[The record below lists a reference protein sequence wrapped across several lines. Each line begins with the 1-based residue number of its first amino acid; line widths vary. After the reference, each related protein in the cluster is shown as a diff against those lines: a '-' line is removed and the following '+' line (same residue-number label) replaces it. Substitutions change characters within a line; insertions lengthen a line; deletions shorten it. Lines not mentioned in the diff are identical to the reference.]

1 MFSSIVNVQYEQV
14 DEPLDAA
21 GGGGGGGGVYGKY
34 SFLKYIHF

>member
-1 MFSSIVNVQYEQV
+1 MFCFIVNVQYEQV

-21 GGGGGGGGVYGKY
+21 AGGGGGVYGKY